1 MADKTLYPNT
11 FQHHN
16 AYVDQVSFYL
26 TGNEEKVLNHI
37 IREIIGYD
45 DKSITRKA
53 YIAMSILIEGKF
65 RKENGERLSWGCGLK
80 EGAVRN
86 AINKLCEFGLISR
99 VGEATQDGQCYEL
112 QLEWS
117 KVNWKAMQDRKSQ
130 KDEAYR
136 KQLESAREKN
146 PRVENPRMPIKPQ
159 SVEQGGSESVE
170 QGGSESV
177 EQGTKNPLLNLSL
190 NPSVACQKQQAT
202 CAPTPSDLEQGE
214 PAQEESLPPER
225 VQQDY
230 PPVAI
235 SADCQAEIATLFDAE
250 PPAPVV
256 PDPPPAKPAGPNKN
270 AIRAQLEAHFCAKTK
285 LPPPRNKTAREKKTA
300 GALWWGPLREIAEL
314 CEWDAARAE
323 KLICLTVD
331 RLRSGKMTI
340 ANPNSI
346 LKTATAIYTGNVPGV
361 RMPHEKKLEKIQYV
375 DPLTGKLVTE
385 EVLI

>member
-99 VGEATQDGQCYEL
+99 VGKATQDGQCYEL
-112 QLEWS
+112 QLEWN
-117 KVNWKAMQDRKSQ
+117 KINWQAMQERKAEN
-130 KDEAYR
+130 DAAYR
-136 KQLESAREKN
+136 KQLEGAREKN

-170 QGGSESV
+170 QG
-177 EQGTKNPLLNLSL
+177 TKNPLLNPSL

-202 CAPTPSDLEQGE
+202 CPPAPSDLEQEERAQKAGLPEGE
-214 PAQEESLPPER
+214 V

-235 SADCQAEIATLFDAE
+235 SADCQDSIATLFDDQ
-250 PPAPVV
+250 PAPAA
-256 PDPPPAKPAGPNKN
+256 PAAPPKPAGPNKN

-331 RLRSGKMTI
+331 HLRSGKMTI

-361 RMPHEKKLEKIQYV
+361 KMPHEKKLQKITLIHS
-375 DPLTGKLVTE
+375 DGTLE
-385 EVLI
+385 EVEEYV